1 MSREDR
7 MIALVNLALYFQRK
21 YFLLPNP
28 SETLIQIESH
38 SSVFPFA
45 AGRSKGAV
53 PPPNGTK

>member
-1 MSREDR
+1 

-21 YFLLPNP
+21 YYLLQNP
-28 SETLIQIESH
+28 SETLIQIERH
-38 SSVFPFA
+38 SSVFTFA